1 MSAVNEIIDQA
12 SFDNSL
18 LKILDDMINGE
29 SSETKS
35 MKNLIAM
42 VSQTDSTALILGETG
57 TGKDIVAQAIHKC
70 SKKKGSFVTV
80 NCAAIPSELL
90 ESELFGHEKGS
101 FTGADKLRKGR
112 FEQSSGGS
120 LFLDEIGDMPL
131 PLQAK
136 LLRAIESKSI
146 QRVGGAEDIKI
157 NLRLICATHRDLE
170 KKVESGEFRADLFF
184 RINVLPINVPSLAER
199 RTDIPSLLK
208 KLIQTLNVEK
218 SVQPKF
224 TADAITSLT
233 KHNWPGNVRELKNVI
248 ERACI
253 IFPGQE
259 VTSTNI
265 FENLL
270 RLKVPTLAEEQNA
283 LWEMTSDLDEI
294 NNIEFDE
301 INQNPEDF
309 LPHPKNYKNWFTF
322 YDEIDLRRHL
332 QDVEI
337 VLIEQALEKGEFMS
351 YASFNVLKALTI
363 EHPQL
368 VFDGD
373 FFSKKWTSKEMDT
386 EMKNDLDELQSF
398 LNDIVWFNE
407 NSSAPT
413 GRLWTART
421 IRLSGSIQILEKWRV

>member
-1 MSAVNEIIDQA
+1 MNID
-12 SFDNSL
+12 DNLITPSQQNKL
-18 LKILDDMINGE
+18 ILNTINKLIDGE
-29 SSETKS
+29 SPATKS

-70 SKKKGSFVTV
+70 SRKKGPFITV

-146 QRVGGAEDIKI
+146 QRVGGADDIKI
-157 NLRLICATHRDLE
+157 DLRLICATHRDLE

-199 RTDIPSLLK
+199 RTDIPNLQSTLLTNMK
-208 KLIQTLNVEK
+208 IDQTLK
-218 SVQPKF
+218 PIF
-224 TADAITSLT
+224 TPDAITALC

-253 IFPGQE
+253 IFPGKE
-259 VTSTNI
+259 ITSSNI
-265 FENLL
+265 YENLL
-270 RLKVPTLAEEQNA
+270 RLKVPTVAEEQEA
-283 LWEMTSDLDEI
+283 LWEMTSDLSGITNLEENELS
-294 NNIEFDE
+294 NNL
-301 INQNPEDF
+301 EDY
-309 LPHPKNYKNWFTF
+309 LPHPKNYKNWFSF

-337 VLIEQALEKGEFMS
+337 VLIEEALEKTNNKV
-351 YASFNVLKALTI
+351 ALAADKLKLRRTTLI
-363 EHPQL
+363 EKM
-368 VFDGD
+368 
-373 FFSKKWTSKEMDT
+373 KKY
-386 EMKNDLDELQSF
+386 
-398 LNDIVWFNE
+398 
-407 NSSAPT
+407 
-413 GRLWTART
+413 
-421 IRLSGSIQILEKWRV
+421 SISIT

>member
-1 MSAVNEIIDQA
+1 MNVVDKQMDQKNNNTSVLDILSEMIDGD
-12 SFDNSL
+12 SP
-18 LKILDDMINGE
+18 
-29 SSETKS
+29 ETKS
-35 MKNLIAM
+35 MKKLIAM
-42 VSQTDSTALILGETG
+42 VSQTDSTALVLGETG
-57 TGKDIVAQAIHKC
+57 TGKDVVAQAIHKC
-70 SKKKGSFVTV
+70 SKKKGALVTV

-101 FTGADKLRKGR
+101 FTGADKQRKGR

-136 LLRAIESKSI
+136 LLRAIESRTI

-157 NLRLICATHRDLE
+157 DLRLICATHRDLE
-170 KKVESGEFRADLFF
+170 KKVESGEFRADLYF

-199 RTDIPSLLK
+199 RTDIPDLYNKLLK
-208 KLIQTLNVEK
+208 NLNLSREM
-218 SVQPKF
+218 QPIF
-224 TADAITSLT
+224 SPEAITALS

-253 IFPGQE
+253 IFPGKE
-259 VTSTNI
+259 VTSSNV

-283 LWEMTSDLDEI
+283 IWEMTADLSGVNHIDI
-294 NNIEFDE
+294 DDKLDS
-301 INQNPEDF
+301 PEDY

-337 VLIEQALEKGEFMS
+337 VLIEQALEKTGNKI
-351 YASFNVLKALTI
+351 AHAADKLKLRRTTLI
-363 EHPQL
+363 EKM
-368 VFDGD
+368 
-373 FFSKKWTSKEMDT
+373 KKY
-386 EMKNDLDELQSF
+386 
-398 LNDIVWFNE
+398 
-407 NSSAPT
+407 
-413 GRLWTART
+413 
-421 IRLSGSIQILEKWRV
+421 SITKIIE

>member
-1 MSAVNEIIDQA
+1 MSAINEIIDQTN
-12 SFDNSL
+12 FDNSL
-18 LKILDDMINGE
+18 LNILDDMINGE

-157 NLRLICATHRDLE
+157 NLRLICATHRNLE

-208 KLIQTLNVEK
+208 SLIETLNIEK
-218 SVQPKF
+218 SAQPKF
-224 TADAITSLT
+224 TNDAITSLT

-270 RLKVPTLAEEQNA
+270 RLKVPTIAEEQNA
-283 LWEMTSDLDEI
+283 IWEMTSDLDEI
-294 NNIEFDE
+294 NSIEFDE
-301 INQNPEDF
+301 LNQSPEDF

-337 VLIEQALEKGEFMS
+337 VLIEQALQKTNSKIALAADKLKLRRTTLIEKM
-351 YASFNVLKALTI
+351 
-363 EHPQL
+363 
-368 VFDGD
+368 
-373 FFSKKWTSKEMDT
+373 KKYSITT
-386 EMKNDLDELQSF
+386 NQ
-398 LNDIVWFNE
+398 
-407 NSSAPT
+407 NS
-413 GRLWTART
+413 
-421 IRLSGSIQILEKWRV
+421 

>member
-1 MSAVNEIIDQA
+1 MNVVDKQMDQKNNNTSVLDILSEMIDGD
-12 SFDNSL
+12 SP
-18 LKILDDMINGE
+18 
-29 SSETKS
+29 ETKS
-35 MKNLIAM
+35 MKKLIAM
-42 VSQTDSTALILGETG
+42 VSQTDSTALVLGETG
-57 TGKDIVAQAIHKC
+57 TGKDVVAQAIHKC
-70 SKKKGSFVTV
+70 SKKKGALVTV

-101 FTGADKLRKGR
+101 FTGADKQRKGR

-136 LLRAIESKSI
+136 LLRAIESRTI

-157 NLRLICATHRDLE
+157 DLRLICATHRDLE
-170 KKVESGEFRADLFF
+170 KKVESGEFRADLYF

-199 RTDIPSLLK
+199 RTDIPDLYNKLLK
-208 KLIQTLNVEK
+208 NLNLSREM
-218 SVQPKF
+218 QPIF
-224 TADAITSLT
+224 SPEAITALS

-253 IFPGQE
+253 IFPGKE
-259 VTSTNI
+259 VTSSNV

-283 LWEMTSDLDEI
+283 IWEMTADLSGINHIDSDDKLDSS
-294 NNIEFDE
+294 
-301 INQNPEDF
+301 EDY

-337 VLIEQALEKGEFMS
+337 VLIEQALEKTGNKI
-351 YASFNVLKALTI
+351 AHAADKLKLRRTTLI
-363 EHPQL
+363 EKM
-368 VFDGD
+368 
-373 FFSKKWTSKEMDT
+373 KKY
-386 EMKNDLDELQSF
+386 
-398 LNDIVWFNE
+398 
-407 NSSAPT
+407 
-413 GRLWTART
+413 
-421 IRLSGSIQILEKWRV
+421 SITKIIE

>member
-1 MSAVNEIIDQA
+1 MNVVDKLIDQT
-12 SFDNSL
+12 SNNKSMLD
-18 LKILDDMINGE
+18 ILNTMIDGD

-70 SKKKGSFVTV
+70 SKKKGPLITV

-136 LLRAIESKSI
+136 LLRAIESRTI

-157 NLRLICATHRDLE
+157 DLRLICATHRDLE

-199 RTDIPSLLK
+199 RPDIPDLYLKLLK
-208 KLIQTLNVEK
+208 NLNLNKTIE
-218 SVQPKF
+218 PIF
-224 TADAITSLT
+224 TPDAITALS

-253 IFPGQE
+253 IFPGKE
-259 VTSTNI
+259 VTSSNVY
-265 FENLL
+265 ENLL
-270 RLKVPTLAEEQNA
+270 RLKVPSVAEEQEA
-283 LWEMTSDLDEI
+283 IWEMTADLSGI
-294 NNIEFDE
+294 NHVEFDE
-301 INQNPEDF
+301 ELNNPEDY

-337 VLIEQALEKGEFMS
+337 VLIEQSLEKTGNKI
-351 YASFNVLKALTI
+351 AQAADKLKLRRTTLI
-363 EHPQL
+363 EKM
-368 VFDGD
+368 
-373 FFSKKWTSKEMDT
+373 KKYSI
-386 EMKNDLDELQSF
+386 KNL
-398 LNDIVWFNE
+398 
-407 NSSAPT
+407 
-413 GRLWTART
+413 
-421 IRLSGSIQILEKWRV
+421 

>member
-1 MSAVNEIIDQA
+1 MNVVDKLSSKSSQEK
-12 SFDNSL
+12 S
-18 LKILDDMINGE
+18 ILDKLNDMIDGE
-29 SSETKS
+29 SAETKS

-57 TGKDIVAQAIHKC
+57 TGKDVVAQAIHKC
-70 SKKKGSFVTV
+70 SSKKGPFVTI

-136 LLRAIESKSI
+136 LLRAIENRSI
-146 QRVGGAEDIKI
+146 QRVGGSEDIKI
-157 NLRLICATHRDLE
+157 DLRLICATHRDLE

-199 RTDIPSLLK
+199 RTDIPSLQSKLLK
-208 KLIQTLNVEK
+208 NLDLEK
-218 SVQPKF
+218 SVEPIF
-224 TADAITSLT
+224 TPDAITALS

-253 IFPGQE
+253 IFPGKE
-259 VTSTNI
+259 ITSSNVY
-265 FENLL
+265 ENLL
-270 RLKVPTLAEEQNA
+270 RLKVPTVAEEQDA
-283 LWEMTSDLDEI
+283 IWEMTGDLSGINEIEI
-294 NNIEFDE
+294 NDVND
-301 INQNPEDF
+301 PEDF

-337 VLIEQALEKGEFMS
+337 ILIEDALQKTNNKVALAADKLKLRRTTLIEKMKKYS
-351 YASFNVLKALTI
+351 INVT
-363 EHPQL
+363 Q
-368 VFDGD
+368 
-373 FFSKKWTSKEMDT
+373 
-386 EMKNDLDELQSF
+386 N
-398 LNDIVWFNE
+398 
-407 NSSAPT
+407 
-413 GRLWTART
+413 
-421 IRLSGSIQILEKWRV
+421 LS

>member
-1 MSAVNEIIDQA
+1 MNVVDKLIDQT
-12 SFDNSL
+12 SNNKSMLD
-18 LKILDDMINGE
+18 ILNTMIDGD

-70 SKKKGSFVTV
+70 SKKKGPLITV

-136 LLRAIESKSI
+136 LLRAIESRTI

-157 NLRLICATHRDLE
+157 DLRLICATHRDLE

-199 RTDIPSLLK
+199 RPDIPDLYLKLLK
-208 KLIQTLNVEK
+208 NLNLNKTIE
-218 SVQPKF
+218 PIF
-224 TADAITSLT
+224 TPDAITALS

-253 IFPGQE
+253 IFPGKE
-259 VTSTNI
+259 VTSSNVY
-265 FENLL
+265 ENLL
-270 RLKVPTLAEEQNA
+270 RLKVPSVAEEQEA
-283 LWEMTSDLDEI
+283 IWEMTADLSGI
-294 NNIEFDE
+294 NHIEFDE
-301 INQNPEDF
+301 ELNNPEDY

-337 VLIEQALEKGEFMS
+337 VLIEQSLEKTGNKI
-351 YASFNVLKALTI
+351 AQAADKLKLRRTTLI
-363 EHPQL
+363 EKM
-368 VFDGD
+368 
-373 FFSKKWTSKEMDT
+373 KKY
-386 EMKNDLDELQSF
+386 
-398 LNDIVWFNE
+398 
-407 NSSAPT
+407 
-413 GRLWTART
+413 
-421 IRLSGSIQILEKWRV
+421 SITKVIE

>member
-1 MSAVNEIIDQA
+1 MNVVDKLSSQSKQNISTIDTI
-12 SFDNSL
+12 N
-18 LKILDDMINGE
+18 DMIDGE
-29 SSETKS
+29 SPDTKS

-70 SKKKGSFVTV
+70 SKKRGAFITV

-101 FTGADKLRKGR
+101 FTGADKQRKGR

-131 PLQAK
+131 ALQAK
-136 LLRAIESKSI
+136 LLRAIESRSI

-157 NLRLICATHRDLE
+157 DLRLICATHRDLE

-199 RTDIPSLLK
+199 RTDIPSLQD
-208 KLIQTLNVEK
+208 KLLNDLNIEETAK
-218 SVQPKF
+218 PIF
-224 TADAITSLT
+224 TPDAITALT

-253 IFPGQE
+253 IFPGKE
-259 VTSTNI
+259 ITSSNVY
-265 FENLL
+265 ENLL
-270 RLKVPTLAEEQNA
+270 RLKVPSVAEEQNA
-283 LWEMTSDLDEI
+283 LWEMTADLSGITSVNDSDLVSS
-294 NNIEFDE
+294 
-301 INQNPEDF
+301 PEDY
-309 LPHPKNYKNWFTF
+309 LPHPKNYKNWFSF

-337 VLIEQALEKGEFMS
+337 VLIEESLEKTNNKVALAADKLKLRRTTLIEKMKKYS
-351 YASFNVLKALTI
+351 INVNQNI
-363 EHPQL
+363 
-368 VFDGD
+368 
-373 FFSKKWTSKEMDT
+373 S
-386 EMKNDLDELQSF
+386 
-398 LNDIVWFNE
+398 
-407 NSSAPT
+407 
-413 GRLWTART
+413 
-421 IRLSGSIQILEKWRV
+421 

>member
-1 MSAVNEIIDQA
+1 MNVVNEIIDQ
-12 SFDNSL
+12 SNPSRSNTN
-18 LKILDDMINGE
+18 ILEDMIDGE
-29 SSETKS
+29 SGETKS
-35 MKNLIAM
+35 LRNLIGM

-70 SKKKGSFVTV
+70 SKKKGPFVTV

-131 PLQAK
+131 ALQAK

-170 KKVESGEFRADLFF
+170 KKVESGEFRADLYF

-199 RTDIPSLLK
+199 RTDIPSLLI
-208 KLIQTLNVEK
+208 KLKDGLNLEK
-218 SVQPKF
+218 SSQPIF
-224 TADAITSLT
+224 TPDAITALT

-259 VTSTNI
+259 ITSSNV

-270 RLKVPTLAEEQNA
+270 RLKVPTVLEEQNA
-283 LWEMTSDLDEI
+283 IWDMTADLSEI
-294 NNIEFDE
+294 NDIEFDE
-301 INQNPEDF
+301 ATTNNPEDF

-322 YDEIDLRRHL
+322 YDEIDIRRHL

-337 VLIEQALEKGEFMS
+337 ILIEQALEKTNGKI
-351 YASFNVLKALTI
+351 ALAADKLKLRRTTLI
-363 EHPQL
+363 EKM
-368 VFDGD
+368 
-373 FFSKKWTSKEMDT
+373 KKYSITS
-386 EMKNDLDELQSF
+386 N
-398 LNDIVWFNE
+398 
-407 NSSAPT
+407 
-413 GRLWTART
+413 
-421 IRLSGSIQILEKWRV
+421 

>member
-1 MSAVNEIIDQA
+1 MNVVNEIIDQ
-12 SFDNSL
+12 SNPSRSHTH
-18 LKILDDMINGE
+18 ILEDMIDGE
-29 SSETKS
+29 SGETKS
-35 MKNLIAM
+35 LRNLIGM

-70 SKKKGSFVTV
+70 SKKKGPFVTV

-131 PLQAK
+131 ALQAK

-170 KKVESGEFRADLFF
+170 KKVESGEFRADLYF

-199 RTDIPSLLK
+199 RTDIPSLLI
-208 KLIQTLNVEK
+208 KLKDSLNLDK
-218 SVQPKF
+218 SSQPIF
-224 TADAITSLT
+224 TPDAITALT

-259 VTSTNI
+259 ITSSNV

-270 RLKVPTLAEEQNA
+270 RLKVPTVLEEQNA
-283 LWEMTSDLDEI
+283 IWDMTADLSDI
-294 NNIEFDE
+294 NDIEFDE
-301 INQNPEDF
+301 VSTNNPEDF

-322 YDEIDLRRHL
+322 YDEIDIRRHL

-337 VLIEQALEKGEFMS
+337 ILIEQALEKTNGKI
-351 YASFNVLKALTI
+351 ALAADKLKLRRTTLI
-363 EHPQL
+363 EKM
-368 VFDGD
+368 
-373 FFSKKWTSKEMDT
+373 KKYSITS
-386 EMKNDLDELQSF
+386 N
-398 LNDIVWFNE
+398 
-407 NSSAPT
+407 
-413 GRLWTART
+413 
-421 IRLSGSIQILEKWRV
+421 

>member
-1 MSAVNEIIDQA
+1 MNIVNKLSSESAKDR
-12 SFDNSL
+12 F
-18 LKILDDMINGE
+18 ILDKLNDMIDGE
-29 SSETKS
+29 SPETKS
-35 MKNLIAM
+35 MKNLVAM
-42 VSQTDSTALILGETG
+42 VSQSNSTALILGETG

-70 SKKKGSFVTV
+70 SKKKGAFITV

-101 FTGADKLRKGR
+101 FTGADKQRKGR

-146 QRVGGAEDIKI
+146 QRVGGTEDIKI

-199 RTDIPSLLK
+199 RTDIPNLQEKLLK
-208 KLIQTLNVEK
+208 DLKLEESAKPI
-218 SVQPKF
+218 F
-224 TADAITSLT
+224 TPDAITALT

-253 IFPGQE
+253 IFPGKE
-259 VTSTNI
+259 ITSSNVY
-265 FENLL
+265 ENLL
-270 RLKVPTLAEEQNA
+270 RLKVPSVAEEQNA
-283 LWEMTSDLDEI
+283 LWEMTADLSGLDNLDE
-294 NNIEFDE
+294 NITDKS
-301 INQNPEDF
+301 PEDY
-309 LPHPKNYKNWFTF
+309 LPHPKNYKNWFSF

-337 VLIEQALEKGEFMS
+337 VLIEEALEITNGKI
-351 YASFNVLKALTI
+351 ALAADKLKLRRTTLI
-363 EHPQL
+363 EKM
-368 VFDGD
+368 
-373 FFSKKWTSKEMDT
+373 KKYSIPAIK
-386 EMKNDLDELQSF
+386 
-398 LNDIVWFNE
+398 
-407 NSSAPT
+407 
-413 GRLWTART
+413 
-421 IRLSGSIQILEKWRV
+421 LSD

>member
-1 MSAVNEIIDQA
+1 MSAVNEIIDQTN
-12 SFDNSL
+12 FDNSL
-18 LKILDDMINGE
+18 LKILDDMIDGE
-29 SSETKS
+29 SNETKS

-42 VSQTDSTALILGETG
+42 VSQTDSTALVLGETG

-170 KKVESGEFRADLFF
+170 KKEESGEFRADLFF

-218 SVQPKF
+218 SAQPKF

-270 RLKVPTLAEEQNA
+270 RLKVPTVAEEQNA
-283 LWEMTSDLDEI
+283 IWEMTSDLDEI

-301 INQNPEDF
+301 LNQSPEDF

-322 YDEIDLRRHL
+322 YDEIDLRRHQ
-332 QDVEI
+332 QDIEI
-337 VLIEQALEKGEFMS
+337 ILIESALEKTGNKI
-351 YASFNVLKALTI
+351 ALAADKLKLRRTTLI
-363 EHPQL
+363 EKMRKY
-368 VFDGD
+368 
-373 FFSKKWTSKEMDT
+373 S
-386 EMKNDLDELQSF
+386 
-398 LNDIVWFNE
+398 I
-407 NSSAPT
+407 
-413 GRLWTART
+413 TAN
-421 IRLSGSIQILEKWRV
+421 

>member
-1 MSAVNEIIDQA
+1 MSAVNEIIDQTN
-12 SFDNSL
+12 FDNSL
-18 LKILDDMINGE
+18 SKILDNMINGE

-208 KLIQTLNVEK
+208 SLIETLNVEK

-270 RLKVPTLAEEQNA
+270 RLKVPTVAEEQNA
-283 LWEMTSDLDEI
+283 IWEMTSDLDEI

-301 INQNPEDF
+301 VNQSPEDF

-337 VLIEQALEKGEFMS
+337 ILIEQALEKTNNKI
-351 YASFNVLKALTI
+351 ALAADKLKLRRTTLI
-363 EHPQL
+363 EKM
-368 VFDGD
+368 
-373 FFSKKWTSKEMDT
+373 KKY
-386 EMKNDLDELQSF
+386 L
-398 LNDIVWFNE
+398 I
-407 NSSAPT
+407 SSN
-413 GRLWTART
+413 
-421 IRLSGSIQILEKWRV
+421 

>member
-1 MSAVNEIIDQA
+1 MSAVNEIIDQTN
-12 SFDNSL
+12 FDNSL
-18 LKILDDMINGE
+18 SKILDNMINGE

-208 KLIQTLNVEK
+208 SLIETLNIEK

-270 RLKVPTLAEEQNA
+270 RLKVPTIAEEQNA
-283 LWEMTSDLDEI
+283 IWEMTSDLDEI
-294 NNIEFDE
+294 NSIEFDE
-301 INQNPEDF
+301 LNQSPEDF

-337 VLIEQALEKGEFMS
+337 VLIEQALEKTNNKI
-351 YASFNVLKALTI
+351 ALAADKLKLRRTTLI
-363 EHPQL
+363 EKM
-368 VFDGD
+368 
-373 FFSKKWTSKEMDT
+373 KKYSM
-386 EMKNDLDELQSF
+386 
-398 LNDIVWFNE
+398 
-407 NSSAPT
+407 NSN
-413 GRLWTART
+413 
-421 IRLSGSIQILEKWRV
+421 

>member
-1 MSAVNEIIDQA
+1 MNVVNEIIDQ
-12 SFDNSL
+12 SNPSRSHTH
-18 LKILDDMINGE
+18 ILEDMIDGE
-29 SSETKS
+29 SGETKS
-35 MKNLIAM
+35 LRNLIGM

-70 SKKKGSFVTV
+70 SKKKGPFVTV

-131 PLQAK
+131 ALQAK

-170 KKVESGEFRADLFF
+170 KKVESGEFRADLYF

-199 RTDIPSLLK
+199 RTDIPSLLI
-208 KLIQTLNVEK
+208 KLKDSLNIEK
-218 SVQPKF
+218 SSQPIF
-224 TADAITSLT
+224 TPDAITALT

-259 VTSTNI
+259 ITSSNV

-270 RLKVPTLAEEQNA
+270 RLKVPTVLEEQNA
-283 LWEMTSDLDEI
+283 IWDMTADLSDI
-294 NNIEFDE
+294 NDIEFDE
-301 INQNPEDF
+301 VSTNNPEDF

-322 YDEIDLRRHL
+322 YDEIDIRRHL

-337 VLIEQALEKGEFMS
+337 ILIEQALEKTNGKI
-351 YASFNVLKALTI
+351 ALAADKLKLRRTTLI
-363 EHPQL
+363 EKM
-368 VFDGD
+368 
-373 FFSKKWTSKEMDT
+373 KKYSIKTS
-386 EMKNDLDELQSF
+386 
-398 LNDIVWFNE
+398 
-407 NSSAPT
+407 
-413 GRLWTART
+413 
-421 IRLSGSIQILEKWRV
+421 

>member
-1 MSAVNEIIDQA
+1 MNVIDKTEGQLNKDT
-12 SFDNSL
+12 SILNKIDEMIDGNSP
-18 LKILDDMINGE
+18 
-29 SSETKS
+29 ETKS

-57 TGKDIVAQAIHKC
+57 TGKDVVAQAIHKC
-70 SKKKGSFVTV
+70 SSKKGPFVTI

-136 LLRAIESKSI
+136 LLRAIENRSI
-146 QRVGGAEDIKI
+146 QRVGGSEDIKI
-157 NLRLICATHRDLE
+157 DLRLICATHRDLE

-199 RTDIPSLLK
+199 RTDIPSLQS
-208 KLIQTLNVEK
+208 KLMKNLDLEK
-218 SVQPKF
+218 SVEPIF
-224 TADAITSLT
+224 TPDAITALS

-253 IFPGQE
+253 IFPGKE
-259 VTSTNI
+259 ITSSNVY
-265 FENLL
+265 ENLL
-270 RLKVPTLAEEQNA
+270 RLKVPTVAEEQDA
-283 LWEMTSDLDEI
+283 IWEMTGDLSEI
-294 NNIEFDE
+294 NEIE
-301 INQNPEDF
+301 INDVNDPEDF

-337 VLIEQALEKGEFMS
+337 VLIEEALQKTNNKVALAADKLKLRRTTLIEKMKKYS
-351 YASFNVLKALTI
+351 INVVQNI
-363 EHPQL
+363 
-368 VFDGD
+368 
-373 FFSKKWTSKEMDT
+373 S
-386 EMKNDLDELQSF
+386 
-398 LNDIVWFNE
+398 
-407 NSSAPT
+407 
-413 GRLWTART
+413 
-421 IRLSGSIQILEKWRV
+421 